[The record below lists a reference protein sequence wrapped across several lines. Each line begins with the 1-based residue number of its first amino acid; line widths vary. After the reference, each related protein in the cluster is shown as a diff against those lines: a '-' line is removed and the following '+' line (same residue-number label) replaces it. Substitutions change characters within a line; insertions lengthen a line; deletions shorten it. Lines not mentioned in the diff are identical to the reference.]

1 MQKKVI
7 YKITYPNGKIYIGK
21 DLTNTLNYFGSAN
34 SNLIAADFTEQQK
47 MDFTIRKQILWESF
61 TEDIKEVNKVEVE
74 LIRKY
79 QSNNPQIGYNL
90 WPKYKSN
97 TLANTFSREI

>member
-34 SNLIAADFTEQQK
+34 SELIASDFTDEQM
-47 MDFTIRKQILWESF
+47 MDFTIRKEIIWETYS
-61 TEDIKEVNKVEVE
+61 DDVKEVNRIEVE

-79 QSNNPQIGYNL
+79 KSNDPQIGYNM
-90 WPKYKSN
+90 WPKYKK
-97 TLANTFSREI
+97 A